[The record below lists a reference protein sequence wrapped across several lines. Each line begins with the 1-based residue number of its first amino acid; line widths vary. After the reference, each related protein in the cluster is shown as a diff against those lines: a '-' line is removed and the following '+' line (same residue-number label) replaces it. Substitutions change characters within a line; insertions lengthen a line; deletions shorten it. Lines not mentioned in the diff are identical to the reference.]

1 VAEGWLPPQAPGG
14 QPPPHF
20 DMVVPDAAPARPAPA
35 HPSQPDPEPAPALP
49 PARRS
54 GLAAPP
60 RTNGLALTALI
71 LGILGLAVL
80 ALTLGLGF
88 IVAVPCS
95 AAAWMCGAN
104 ARARIELGEATSG
117 RGQAMAGY
125 LLGIAGVVI
134 GVAAAAGWIIWI
146 ANGGDLDQ
154 LQRDLE
160 RWRET
165 HTQTGLFQALSLYLS
180 R

>member
-1 VAEGWLPPQAPGG
+1 
-14 QPPPHF
+14 
-20 DMVVPDAAPARPAPA
+20 MVVPGTAPAI
-35 HPSQPDPEPAPALP
+35 DEPAPAVERQELP
-49 PARRS
+49 PPRRG
-54 GLAAPP
+54 GLADPP

-71 LGILGLAVL
+71 LGILGLALL

-104 ARARIELGEATSG
+104 ARTRINLGEATTG

-125 LLGIAGVVI
+125 LLGVAGVVI
-134 GVAAAAGWIIWI
+134 GVAAAVGWIIWI

-160 RWRET
+160 HWRQT
-165 HTQTGLFQALSLYLS
+165 HTQTGLVDALSLLLA